1 MSYSKKQRL
10 FVGKQRLRE
19 NLNLLRYT
27 LFSVELFIDRKKW
40 VAETQTDLDM
50 QMKVVNKE
58 ADNLLGLLVDCD
70 DVKGDQK

>member
-1 MSYSKKQRL
+1 MSYSRNKRL

-19 NLNLLRYT
+19 NLRLLRLT
-27 LFSVELFIDRKKW
+27 LDVVEFFIDRKKW

-58 ADNLLGLLVDCD
+58 ADNLLGLLVDCN
-70 DVKGDQK
+70 DVKGDHK